1 MLLFLLFGCNP
12 ERVEKLGQSL
22 ETTANVL
29 DALAPIDRYLHQKV
43 YDYEYKGEYKDNK
56 RHGYGTY
63 IWKDEK
69 SKGQKYE
76 GYFVKN
82 LMHGKGTMTF
92 SNGDKYVGEFKN
104 DKYHGEGTYYFS
116 NGTVL
121 EGMFENGLF
130 QYAKKLDN
138 NNNRDNYV
146 PSYKPEYTNKS
157 DCDPTISSWCKEQQ
171 NKKTSKTK
179 VSKNNSN
186 HSHSHTSNVVNV
198 SEKEELGFWGKTD
211 KFLGQIADGISK
223 EDTITGLRT
232 LDKPFHN
239 EEDYRKQGE
248 KTFNLILNK
257 ARKQNARIL
266 SESDPQFIRAKNII
280 DRLVDA
286 SHYRNHKDKVKYA
299 VIDVNEFNALAFGG
313 GYFVIFTGLMN
324 QTNDDELAYVIA
336 HELAHNTAG
345 HIEEKYFL
353 TLKDVFGDKPSTGY
367 ATSFTNIMEQEADR
381 IAIIYTALAGFNPN
395 GGATIWEKRPQGIE
409 QYAFY
414 RSHPAN
420 DQRAKAVRYASSKIM
435 KYYKRG
441 VVNTNVEKIL
451 QCNELFCKKGGTRL
465 ADGKGGGVLK
475 TLEVIADAVVKN
487 KAIKKEKKLQEKEIA
502 QSRNII
508 ANNRLL
514 TPPNINWQGGW
525 NLRYQGT
532 INRHNQK
539 SGLNFAFTQNLSQGQ
554 FYYNFNNKIEQGN
567 IVFTGTNQHGY
578 WFKWNDRYG
587 QGNLQLREYTDGS
600 LRGVIYIDNGTM
612 LGQKLGEFQG
622 FRK

>member
-1 MLLFLLFGCNP
+1 M
-12 ERVEKLGQSL
+12 EKLGQSL
-22 ETTANVL
+22 ETTANLL
-29 DALAPIDRYLHQKV
+29 DVLAPLDRYLHQKV
-43 YDYEYKGEYKDNK
+43 YDYEYKGEYKDGK

-63 IWKDEK
+63 IWKDGEL
-69 SKGQKYE
+69 KGTKYV
-76 GYFVKN
+76 GYFKDN
-82 LMHGKGTMTF
+82 KMHGKGTLTSPDGHSF
-92 SNGDKYVGEFKN
+92 VGEFQNDKRHGLGTLNFPNGDKYVGEFKN
-104 DKYHGEGTYYFS
+104 NQSNGEGTYYYS
-116 NGTVL
+116 NGAKL
-121 EGMFENGLF
+121 EGIWKNGIYLN
-130 QYAKKLDN
+130 AK
-138 NNNRDNYV
+138 
-146 PSYKPEYTNKS
+146 PSYKPEYSNKS

-171 NKKTSKTK
+171 NKKTTKTK
-179 VSKNNSN
+179 ISKDNNSN
-186 HSHSHTSNVVNV
+186 HSHSHSSNVVNV
-198 SEKEELGFWGKTD
+198 SEKEELGFWAKTD
-211 KFLGQIADGISK
+211 KFLGQIAEGISK

-266 SESDPQFIRAKNII
+266 SETDPQFIKVKNII
-280 DRLVDA
+280 DRLIAA

-313 GYFVIFTGLMN
+313 GYFVIYTGLMN

-441 VVNTNVEKIL
+441 VVNPNVEKIL

-465 ADGKGGGVLK
+465 ADGKGGGFIK
-475 TLEVIADAVVKN
+475 SLEVITDAVVKN

-612 LGQKLGEFQG
+612 LGQKLGNFIG
-622 FRK
+622 YRK